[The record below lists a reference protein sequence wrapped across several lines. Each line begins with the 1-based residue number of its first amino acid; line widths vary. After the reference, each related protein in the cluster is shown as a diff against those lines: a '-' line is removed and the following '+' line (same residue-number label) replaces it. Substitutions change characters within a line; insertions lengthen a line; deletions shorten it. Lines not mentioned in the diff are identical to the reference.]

1 MRAVSRVGM
10 AMVAAGLM
18 LGPVPAFAQS
28 APETS
33 TNTPATDAVGPRE
46 LQNFSLNGTVTK
58 PADTP
63 APAGAAP
70 TRSRP
75 PLARPTADRAATA
88 VASDAPTASPSSVPN
103 ARGAAPPPTAPQPS
117 PGQSLTLGLPSP
129 TITDAAP
136 QPGFAPEP
144 ESAPTTLAPEQKL
157 PLWPWL
163 LLAGVIG
170 AGGALL
176 FLRRRRSR
184 EAYASGPEIDTYVAP
199 EPTPRP
205 APAPAPP
212 KAPPAE
218 APPAKPVG
226 IVSARLR
233 PWIEIAFAP
242 LGCTIDE
249 DRVTLEFEVQLTNSG
264 SAPARDILVEAS
276 MFNAGATQEQDIGA
290 FFAQPLGQGENIQA
304 IPPLQHVNIRTS
316 LVAPRQNIQIFE
328 LGGHQVFVPL
338 VAFNAI
344 YRLGSGSGQT
354 SAAYLVGRETKG
366 EKLGP
371 LRADIGPHAFARL
384 DTRPLPIS
392 VRK

>member
-1 MRAVSRVGM
+1 MGL

-18 LGPVPAFAQS
+18 LGPVQALAQS
-28 APETS
+28 VPDTV
-33 TNTPATDAVGPRE
+33 TNTPATDAIGPRE
-46 LQNFSLNGTVTK
+46 LQNFNLNGTVTR

-63 APAGAAP
+63 PPAPGTQTSGQA
-70 TRSRP
+70 RP
-75 PLARPTADRAATA
+75 ERPTADRAAAA
-88 VASDAPTASPSSVPN
+88 VANDTPTASPRAQNPK
-103 ARGAAPPPTAPQPS
+103 AAAAPPPALQPS
-117 PGQSLTLGLPSP
+117 AGQSLTLGLPP
-129 TITDAAP
+129 PTDATPASVP

-144 ESAPTTLAPEQKL
+144 ESAPATLAPDQKL

-170 AGGALL
+170 AGAALL
-176 FLRRRRSR
+176 LLRRRRSR
-184 EAYASGPEIDTYVAP
+184 EAYAGGPEIDAYVGP
-199 EPTPRP
+199 EPARSPRP
-205 APAPAPP
+205 APSPP
-212 KAPPAE
+212 RKALEPK

-226 IVSARLR
+226 VVSTRLR
-233 PWIEIAFAP
+233 PWVEIAFAP

-249 DRVTLEFEVQLTNSG
+249 ERVTLEFEVQLTNSG

-276 MFNAGATQEQDIGA
+276 MFNAGATQERDIGT

-316 LVAPRQNIQIFE
+316 LVAPRQNIQVFE

-371 LRADIGPHAFARL
+371 LRADMGPRAFGRL
-384 DTRPLPIS
+384 DTRPLPIAI
-392 VRK
+392 RK